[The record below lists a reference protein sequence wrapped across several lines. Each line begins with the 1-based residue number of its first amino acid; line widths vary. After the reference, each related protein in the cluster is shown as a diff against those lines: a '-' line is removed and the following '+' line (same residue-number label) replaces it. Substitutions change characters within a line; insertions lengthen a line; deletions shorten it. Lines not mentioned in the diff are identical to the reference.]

1 MTLQNLIDT
10 IARYGIQNKIIN
22 CSMAGSSIYDINGDT
37 IDGYPL
43 LFTSPTGTHEVGRD
57 TSTYEITLYI
67 LDRLLQDRSNE
78 MNILSS
84 SIEAMKN
91 IIWGIATLDGV
102 VDVSE
107 VLNIRN
113 VTETEAFNDAVAGC
127 YCTIEVKTLNAYT
140 CPIN

>member
-1 MTLQNLIDT
+1 MTLQNVIDT
-10 IARYGIQNKIIN
+10 IAKYGIGNKIIN
-22 CSMAGSSIYDINGDT
+22 CSMAGGSIYDINGET

-43 LFTSPTGTHEVGRD
+43 LFTSPTGTHTIERD

-78 MNILSS
+78 MDLLSS

-91 IIWGIATLDGV
+91 IIWGVATLDGI

-107 VLNIRN
+107 TLDIRN
-113 VTETEAFNDAVAGC
+113 VTETESFNDAVAGC
-127 YCTIEVKTLNAYT
+127 YCTIEITTLNAYT
-140 CPIN
+140 CPQ